1 MIDSERADS
10 YSVEKHLDEAREAG
24 AFHDEGTI
32 TLSRDEAFR
41 KLAAH
46 ALGKPGLWVLKFVQA
61 AVAAQ
66 AKEPIDFKLFR
77 KRTQITLQNPE
88 EWTSEFILDL
98 LQSKV
103 STFSRAA
110 GHLKMGLL
118 GALGDGNHRIAWT
131 YRGTTCTF
139 DREGASF
146 KQESTSTA
154 ALVVTAHRG
163 ARSYTIAQRTEKP
176 LRYVLA
182 HAVHEYAALTSR
194 CGCSP
199 VEIRVDGL
207 GLLGGYAPGW
217 QKLPFKATVASE
229 ETRDFHILLGEAGVA
244 PKEEE
249 KTLSWPL
256 PTAVYQFVEGSH
268 FTTDY
273 LDFTNEARPC
283 KAVFALYYGVRR
295 YSQITYVHDGVELQS
310 FPLRPEDVMDDELL
324 REFITKSERNVRY
337 FPFNLTVEAD
347 ADRIDLSGFGV
358 RPYPQEELFGRVRSL
373 FVRMVERALRRCHL
387 PWRFV
392 APAQS
397 KSRLR
402 NISVVGVGAGVSGV
416 ASLLVPGLN
425 IIIIPAV
432 AICTM
437 VDRAGL
443 KAVGKEK
450 GQKILREHCQEI
462 LDLLS

>member
-337 FPFNLTVEAD
+337 FTFNLTVEAD
-347 ADRIDLSGFGV
+347 ADPTVAAGQSLSVSGIDEQRSVVCAGGAVSVSGMRNTVEIRGDCAVVTVSGFENVVTVDFAQSITASGFDNRVTYLSGE
-358 RPYPQEELFGRVRSL
+358 PQIGNS
-373 FVRMVERALRRCHL
+373 
-387 PWRFV
+387 
-392 APAQS
+392 
-397 KSRLR
+397 
-402 NISVVGVGAGVSGV
+402 GVGNVVESG
-416 ASLLVPGLN
+416 
-425 IIIIPAV
+425 
-432 AICTM
+432 
-437 VDRAGL
+437 
-443 KAVGKEK
+443 
-450 GQKILREHCQEI
+450 
-462 LDLLS
+462 